1 MAPSENG
8 NQEPNNS
15 QRPDQQEPPP
25 GRMPPGMMMLLIVGA
40 GVLLIWSL
48 TSSHYAGTEVRYD
61 FFITQLDGGN
71 VAEVE
76 ATDDLVEGKWS
87 EIPPKDGDTEFQEEF
102 HLILPIW
109 AQEDPELRA
118 KLAKVKQSAK
128 PAGLATSTQ
137 IMLWLIMPAMLLVF
151 FLVMMRRNSDPMGS
165 GFLGSFSR
173 SPAKKFQSSEQR
185 TTFKD
190 VAAMEQAKYELMEV
204 VEFLKNPAKFQ
215 RLGAQIPNGVL
226 LIGPPGTGKTLLAR
240 AIAGEAGVPFYSI
253 NGSEFIQMFVG
264 VGASRVRDLF
274 QNAKDHSPC
283 IIFIDEIDAVGRH
296 RGAGLG
302 GGHDER
308 EQTLNQILSEMD
320 GFEQTSSVI
329 VVAAT
334 NRPDVL
340 DPALMRPGRFDRHV
354 TVDRPTKEGREQILK
369 VHTKKVPLGDDI
381 KLKDVAKSTTGFSG
395 AELKNL
401 VNEAALLAVR
411 ADRNCV
417 STEDFE
423 QAKDRVLMG
432 PKREEKLT
440 QKSRRM
446 TAYHEAGHALVGWFL
461 PGINEVHK
469 VTIIPRGRALGVTQ
483 FQPDEED
490 LHVGEERLHN
500 HLAMSMGGRAAEKL
514 VYDEFPAGAEA
525 DLKEASSLARRMV
538 SRWGMSDKIGPVAF
552 RQGEEHPFLGKEIHE
567 NREFSDETAHVI
579 DQEIESFLR
588 QAEEV
593 AIQLITERRDQLELL
608 TDELMEHES
617 LTRDDLIRLLG
628 KPPGFEED
636 EEEEGS
642 ESSSDVNAEDEA
654 TAASEGP
661 AGLADESSTSND
673 DVSLESETIDEKLVE
688 PQDLGT
694 VDEAVMNQARKEI
707 SEGEA

>member
-15 QRPDQQEPPP
+15 QRPEQQEPPP
-25 GRMPPGMMMLLIVGA
+25 GRMPPGMMLLLIVGA

-48 TSSHYAGTEVRYD
+48 TSSPYAGTEVRYD
-61 FFITQLDGGN
+61 FFITQLDAGN

-87 EIPPKDGDTEFQEEF
+87 RIPPKDGKTEFEEEF

-118 KLAKVKQSAK
+118 KLAKVKQSAQ
-128 PAGLATSTQ
+128 PAGLSTSTQ

-151 FLVMMRRNSDPMGS
+151 FLFMMRRNSDPMGS

-446 TAYHEAGHALVGWFL
+446 TACHEAGHALVGWFL

-490 LHVGEERLHN
+490 LHMGEERLHN

-567 NREFSDETAHVI
+567 AREFSDETAHAI
-579 DQEIESFLR
+579 DEEIEAFLR
-588 QAEEV
+588 RAEKV
-593 AIQLITERRDQLELL
+593 AMDLLTARREQLDLL

-628 KPPGFEED
+628 KPAGFEED
-636 EEEEGS
+636 EEEAS
-642 ESSSDVNAEDEA
+642 ESTDDTSAKDEA

-661 AGLADESSTSND
+661 AGLADEAPGGDD

-688 PQDLGT
+688 QQDLGT
-694 VDEAVMNQARKEI
+694 IDEAVMNQAKKEI

>member
-1 MAPSENG
+1 MASSENG
-8 NQEPNNS
+8 NQEPNSS
-15 QRPDQQEPPP
+15 QRPEQQEPSP
-25 GRMPPGMMMLLIVGA
+25 GRMPPGMLLLLIVGA

-48 TSSHYAGTEVRYD
+48 TSSPYVGSEVRYD
-61 FFITQLDGGN
+61 FFITQLDAGN

-76 ATDDLVEGKWS
+76 ATNDLIEGKWNR
-87 EIPPKDGDTEFQEEF
+87 IPPKDGKTEFEEEF

-118 KLAKVKQSAK
+118 KLAKVKQSAQ
-128 PAGLATSTQ
+128 PAGLSTSTQ
-137 IMLWLIMPAMLLVF
+137 IMLWLIMPAMLLFF
-151 FLVMMRRNSDPMGS
+151 FLFMMRRNSDPMGS

-417 STEDFE
+417 SIEDFE

-446 TAYHEAGHALVGWFL
+446 TACHEAGHALVGWFL

-490 LHVGEERLHN
+490 LHMGEERLHN

-567 NREFSDETAHVI
+567 AREFSDETAHAI
-579 DQEIESFLR
+579 DEEIESFLR
-588 QAEEV
+588 RAEKV
-593 AIQLITERRDQLELL
+593 AMDLLSERREQLDLL

-617 LTRDDLIRLLG
+617 LTRNDLIRLLG
-628 KPPGFEED
+628 RPVGFDED
-636 EEEEGS
+636 EDESS
-642 ESSSDVNAEDEA
+642 ESTDDVSAEDEA
-654 TAASEGP
+654 AAASEGP
-661 AGLADESSTSND
+661 AGLTDGTSGSDD
-673 DVSLESETIDEKLVE
+673 DVSSETIDEKLVE
-688 PQDLGT
+688 QQDLGT
-694 VDEAVMNQARKEI
+694 VDEAIMNQAKKEI